1 MKIVIFETEQW
12 EAAACARLAGPHAL
26 ACTPE
31 PLRPD
36 NVARFADAEVISPF
50 VHSNLGAA
58 VLARMPRLRLIATR
72 STGYD
77 HVDLA
82 YCREAAITVCNVP
95 DYGDHTVAE
104 HAFALLL
111 ALCRH
116 IPEATERV
124 RRGDVRAR
132 DLRGVELTGKTLGVI
147 GAGRIGRRVLQIARG
162 FGMRTLASDPSPDAA
177 ARKDPDFHAVS
188 LPVLLAA
195 SDVISLHAPGG
206 SGLHLSDPEFALM
219 KTGALLINTAR
230 GGAVDPA
237 ALLRALSSGRL
248 AGAGLD
254 VIAEEQAFGDEA
266 EIFRQ
271 DAQVDPARLRAL
283 LADHALVRLPNVL
296 VTPHIAY
303 NTQEAVDRITET
315 TLGNIEAYAAGAAR
329 NVVTAVTPASPSPGG
344 PT

>member
-1 MKIVIFETEQW
+1 
-12 EAAACARLAGPHAL
+12 
-26 ACTPE
+26 
-31 PLRPD
+31 
-36 NVARFADAEVISPF
+36 
-50 VHSNLGAA
+50 
-58 VLARMPRLRLIATR
+58 
-72 STGYD
+72 
-77 HVDLA
+77 
-82 YCREAAITVCNVP
+82 
-95 DYGDHTVAE
+95 
-104 HAFALLL
+104 
-111 ALCRH
+111 
-116 IPEATERV
+116 
-124 RRGDVRAR
+124 
-132 DLRGVELTGKTLGVI
+132 
-147 GAGRIGRRVLQIARG
+147 
-162 FGMRTLASDPSPDAA
+162 
-177 ARKDPDFHAVS
+177 
-188 LPVLLAA
+188 
-195 SDVISLHAPGG
+195 
-206 SGLHLSDPEFALM
+206 M

-303 NTQEAVDRITET
+303 NTQEAVDRIIET